1 MKGAVHRRQFLAR
14 AGVVAGTVLGFPS
27 MVPESVLGRGGKAS
41 ANDRINMGMIGV
53 GSMGGGH
60 VRGFLSHQD
69 VRVVAVCD
77 VRQEFRDKAK
87 RTVDTQYGNEQCAV
101 YEDFRELLARSDVDA
116 VLIAVPDHWHA
127 LIGVEAARQG
137 KAMYY
142 EKPMGRTMA
151 EAKAVRQAVL
161 RNRVVFQFGT
171 QQRSGYNHRFACEL
185 VRTGRIGQLHTIMIG
200 SAQAP
205 FCPNQPAQ
213 PVPPGF
219 DYEMWLGPAPWAP
232 YTFERCTRNWT
243 LIYDYSLGCLSG
255 AWGIHDVD
263 IAQWALDADHTG
275 PIEVEG
281 TGLFPRDG
289 LYDTL
294 SSWEVEHRY
303 ANGVK
308 LIHMDMPTARKRAP
322 QFELLWMA
330 MLFQGTEGWVF
341 VSRNGIHTHPE
352 SLVRTVVS
360 ANESPFPRST
370 DHRRDFLDA
379 VRSRK
384 TNISPIEAA
393 VSSDIVCHQAD
404 IAIQLGRKLRWNPVT
419 EKFDDEQANRLI
431 SRAMRAPWHF

>member
-1 MKGAVHRRQFLAR
+1 MMKAMPRRRFLAGT
-14 AGVVAGTVLGFPS
+14 AALAGTAVGFPGIVS
-27 MVPESVLGRGGKAS
+27 DSVLGLGGNVS
-41 ANDRINMGMIGV
+41 ANNRINMGMIGV
-53 GSMGGGH
+53 GSMGSGH

-77 VRQEFRDKAK
+77 VRQEFRVRAK
-87 RTVDTQYGNEQCAV
+87 RTVDIHYGDEQCAV
-101 YEDFRELLARSDVDA
+101 YTDYRELLARSDLDA

-137 KAMYY
+137 KAIYY
-142 EKPMGRTMA
+142 EKPMGRTVA

-161 RNRVVFQFGT
+161 QNRVVFQFGT

-185 VRTGRIGQLHTIMIG
+185 VRTGRIGELHTIMIG
-200 SAQAP
+200 SAEP
-205 FCPNQPAQ
+205 YICPNQPEQ

-219 DYEMWLGPAPWAP
+219 DYDMWLGPAPWAP

-263 IAQWALDADHTG
+263 IAQWALAADGTY

-281 TGLFPRDG
+281 TGIFPSDG

-308 LIHMDMPTARKRAP
+308 LIHMDMTTARKRAS
-322 QFELLWMA
+322 QFQLLWMA
-330 MLFQGTEGWVF
+330 MLFLGTEGWIF
-341 VSRNGIHTHPE
+341 VGRQGIHTYPE
-352 SLVRTVVS
+352 KLVRTIIG
-360 ANESPFPRST
+360 ANESPFQRST

-379 VRSRK
+379 VRGPK
-384 TNISPIEAA
+384 ATVSPIEAA
-393 VSSDIVCHQAD
+393 VCSDVVCHQAD
-404 IAIQLGRKLRWNPVT
+404 VAVRLGRKLRWDPAA
-419 EKFDDEQANRLI
+419 ERFDDEQANRLLH
-431 SRAMRAPWHF
+431 RAMRSPWRL